1 MTAGLLFA
9 FRCGWLFF
17 LITMISF
24 GSSWLFFPL
33 ESVAHGDIIGLVD
46 DADDISAA
54 KGETLPPD
62 KSHPL
67 ARLVRVSLPIT
78 GNVERRLIAQLRTVA
93 AQLQKNP
100 ATKNAGSIVVL
111 EFFLS
116 NSRTGAGS
124 EFEDCLKLA
133 RFLISP
139 SLNGIK
145 TVAYLPQP
153 LQGHALLAVMA
164 CDQVVM
170 TTDSSISGIDE
181 SQGAKDP
188 TIRGSYL
195 QISKSRKT
203 FPEKIA
209 EGFIDPQRKLLRVE
223 TARGNIFVFAENM
236 KELERTRTID
246 SSRTETVF
254 AGGEIASLTARQAR
268 DFGVVSHL
276 VKNRADLALLLGL
289 SRNALQIDRV
299 ATHSPRPR
307 IILMDRYID
316 DRFTETRISMIDK
329 AIRDDG
335 SNFICLWMD
344 NPDGDP
350 AAVSQLAAFLA
361 ELDPT
366 HVHTVAYIPTLAR
379 GVIPLVAL
387 ACDDIVMHPE
397 ALLGGNT
404 DSLSNEDRSD
414 ILAVVKN
421 LIVPRKLRDK
431 ALSIAMFD
439 PEQAVYV
446 FRNPRNSAV
455 QYLTDSDWKKCAQPE
470 EWRRGAKITTDGK
483 TLQLTGQQAEDF
495 GVARGTVRDFSEL
508 KTMYGLEGDPAF
520 AEPSWVDRL
529 VGILASPNLAWLLI
543 LLGLAGIYAELQL
556 PGIGLG
562 GFVAT
567 VAFTLYFWAN
577 FMNHT
582 ANELEI
588 VLFLVGVSCLILEI
602 FIIPGFGIFGLGGGI
617 LMLLA
622 LILASQTFVL
632 PQTDSDLRQLR
643 NSLMTVGGALVGL
656 AIFTLI
662 SRRFLPQTPL
672 LSRLIL
678 PTQGRTEEKDFH
690 KDAPKLL
697 GAFGQTVTDLRP
709 SGKATIMDELV
720 DVIAEGEWIAA
731 DTPIKVIEVHGTRV
745 VVKPTED

>member
-1 MTAGLLFA
+1 
-9 FRCGWLFF
+9 
-17 LITMISF
+17 MISF
-24 GSSWLFFPL
+24 GGLMLFLPL
-33 ESVAHGDIIGLVD
+33 EPVAHGDIIGLVV
-46 DADDISAA
+46 DADDVSAA
-54 KGETLPPD
+54 KDKTLSSD
-62 KSHPL
+62 KSHSR
-67 ARLVRVSLPIT
+67 ARLVRVPVPIT
-78 GNVERRLIAQLRTVA
+78 GNVERRLIAQLRTVVE
-93 AQLQKNP
+93 QLQKSQT
-100 ATKNAGSIVVL
+100 TKNAERLVVL
-111 EFFLS
+111 EFDSS

-170 TTDSSISGIDE
+170 ATDSSISGIDD

-188 TIRGSYL
+188 TIRGSYF
-195 QISKSRKT
+195 QIANSRKT
-203 FPEKIA
+203 FPDKIA

-223 TARGNIFVFAENM
+223 TERGNLFVFAENI

-268 DFGVVSHL
+268 DLGVVSRL
-276 VKNRADLALLLGL
+276 VQNRADLALLLGL
-289 SRNALQIDRV
+289 SKNALRTDSAVR
-299 ATHSPRPR
+299 HSPRPR

-329 AIRDDG
+329 AMREDG
-335 SNFICLWMD
+335 INFICLWMD

-350 AAVSQLAAFLA
+350 AAVSRFAAFLS
-361 ELDPT
+361 ELEPT
-366 HVHTVAYIPTLAR
+366 QVHTVAYIPTLAR

-387 ACDDIVMHPE
+387 ACDEIVMDPE
-397 ALLGGNT
+397 AILGGST
-404 DSLSNEDRSD
+404 DSLSKEDRSD

-421 LIVPRKLRDK
+421 LIVPRKMRDK
-431 ALSIAMFD
+431 ALSMALFD

-446 FRNPRNSAV
+446 FRNPRNGVV
-455 QYLTDSDWKKCAQPE
+455 QYLTDSDWKKLAQPE
-470 EWRRGAKITTDGK
+470 EWRRGAKITIDGK
-483 TLQLTGQQAEDF
+483 TLQITGQQAEDF

-529 VGILASPNLAWLLI
+529 VGTLASPSLAWLLI
-543 LLGLAGIYAELQL
+543 LLGLAGIYTEFQL

-567 VAFTLYFWAN
+567 VAFALYFWAN

-617 LMLLA
+617 LMLIA

-632 PQTDSDLRQLR
+632 PQTDGDLRQLR

-662 SRRFLPQTPL
+662 SRRFLPHTPL

-678 PTQGRTEEKDFH
+678 PTQSQMEEKDFH
-690 KDAPKLL
+690 KGAPEIL

-709 SGKATIMDELV
+709 SGKAIIVDELV
-720 DVIAEGEWIAA
+720 DVIAEGEWISA
-731 DTPIKVIEVHGTRV
+731 DTSIKVIEVHGTRV